1 MLSDKCEIKDCNG
14 KASRIGSLPESGII
28 DMCADCYEKLYKR
41 WKKILKSL
49 LKVYF

>member
-28 DMCADCYEKLYKR
+28 DMCTDCYEKLYKR
-41 WKKILKSL
+41 
-49 LKVYF
+49 